1 MASHHPVVAIGARSL
16 ANVLADIEEAHR
28 DFNDALMAED
38 ADAED
43 RTTEA
48 ETRLDDLRDE
58 FAAKFIECTGLKLG
72 DVLFARERALL

>member
-1 MASHHPVVAIGARSL
+1 MASHHSIVTIRPRTCATILS
-16 ANVLADIEEAHR
+16 DIEEARR
-28 DFNDALMAED
+28 DYDDALTAED

-43 RTTEA
+43 RATEA

-58 FAAKFIECTGLKLG
+58 FAERFEEACGLKLG